1 VQNVAA
7 RTSRGERFRAFRFY
21 AALGIV
27 ILVLHTI
34 DAVIVDMPLVLPEPD
49 HELALALRQKQL
61 DLWSE
66 MNKLLIA
73 VATVTIG
80 AIGGMMV
87 NRDKARP
94 LSPPQLRRAAA
105 SWLFCAMSLYFGYLS
120 YQQATRMLTHGVFDP
135 FTPRLWWPA
144 RGQFW
149 TFLVSIIIFGDFV
162 YSSIRGKTAAH
173 S

>member
-1 VQNVAA
+1 MHSAEA
-7 RTSRGERFRAFRFY
+7 RATTRSRFGALRFY
-21 AALGIV
+21 VALAIA

-34 DAVIVDMPLVLPEPD
+34 DSVIVNMPVVLPEPD
-49 HELALALRQKQL
+49 RELSLALRQKQL

-73 VATVTIG
+73 VATLTIG

-94 LSPPQLRRAAA
+94 LSPPQLRRAVA
-105 SWLFCAMSLYFGYLS
+105 SWLFCALSLYFGYLS
-120 YQQATRMLTHGVFDP
+120 YQQGTRMLSHGVFDP

-149 TFLVSIIIFGDFV
+149 TFLISIIIFGDFV
-162 YSSIRGKTAAH
+162 YSSIRGKAAAH

>member
-1 VQNVAA
+1 VQTTEA
-7 RTSRGERFRAFRFY
+7 TPSTGSRFGALRFY
-21 AALGIV
+21 AALAIV
-27 ILVLHTI
+27 VLVLHTI
-34 DAVIVDMPLVLPEPD
+34 DSVIVNMPVVLPEPD
-49 HELALALRQKQL
+49 RELALTLRQKQL

-94 LSPPQLRRAAA
+94 LSPPQLRRATA
-105 SWLFCAMSLYFGYLS
+105 SWLFCALSLYFGYLS

-149 TFLVSIIIFGDFV
+149 TFLISIIIFGDFV
-162 YSSIRGKTAAH
+162 YSSIRGKAAPQ